1 MLASARKRLRTN
13 RTKGSNLKLASY
25 QHNNAAGYGIV
36 EGDSI
41 IDLSLRIGA
50 RFPDLRTL
58 LAHEGLAEARKACGQ
73 KPDFRLADVTLLP
86 TIPNPGKIF
95 CIGLN
100 YEDHRQETKRE
111 KTEAPAVFVRFP
123 ESQVG
128 HGQPILRPR
137 ESTKLDFEGEIAV
150 IIGKPGRR
158 IGEKDSW
165 DHIAG
170 YSCYNDGSVR
180 DWQWATTQWTAGKNF
195 VATGGFGPWMV
206 TADEIPANTELTLS
220 TRLNGQQMQHTT
232 TALLVHSIPSLIA
245 HLSAWVPL
253 APGDVIVS
261 GTPGGVGARR
271 DPPMWMK
278 PGDIVEVEVSGV
290 GVLRNTI
297 AED

>member
-1 MLASARKRLRTN
+1 MYADGTLADPEGT
-13 RTKGSNLKLASY
+13 NLKLASHMH
-25 QHNNAAGYGIV
+25 QNAACYGIV
-36 EGDSI
+36 EGDGI
-41 IDLSLRIGA
+41 IDLSSRIGA
-50 RFPDLRTL
+50 RYPDIKSL
-58 LAHEGLAEARKACGQ
+58 LAHDGLAEATKAGAGQ
-73 KPDFRLADVTLLP
+73 QPDMKLAEVKLLP
-86 TIPNPGKIF
+86 PIPNPGKIF

-100 YEDHRQETKRE
+100 YEDHRKETKRE

-128 HGQPILRPR
+128 HDQPILRPR

-150 IIGKPGRR
+150 IVGKAGRR
-158 IGEKDSW
+158 ISEKDSW

-195 VATGGFGPWMV
+195 AATGGFGPWMV
-206 TADEIPANTELTLS
+206 TADEIPAETELTLI
-220 TRLNGQQMQHTT
+220 TRLNGVEMQHTT
-232 TALLVHSIPSLIA
+232 TALMVHSIPKLIA
-245 HLSAWVPL
+245 HLSTWVPL

-271 DPPMWMK
+271 EPPVWMK
-278 PGDIVEVEVSGV
+278 PGDVVEVEVSSV

-297 AED
+297 EDD

>member
-1 MLASARKRLRTN
+1 M
-13 RTKGSNLKLASY
+13 KLASF
-25 QHNNAAGYGIV
+25 QHNNAACYGVVDGEGIV
-36 EGDSI
+36 
-41 IDLSLRIGA
+41 DLSRRIGA
-50 RFPDLRTL
+50 RYPDIRTL
-58 LAHEGLAEARKACGQ
+58 LRHEGLDDARKAAAGQ
-73 KPDFRLADVTLLP
+73 KPDLKLADVTMLP

-100 YEDHRQETKRE
+100 YEDHRRETKRE

-150 IIGKPGRR
+150 IIGKRGRR
-158 IGEKDSW
+158 ISEKDSW
-165 DHIAG
+165 GHIAG

-195 VATGGFGPWMV
+195 AATGGFGPWMV
-206 TADEIPANTELTLS
+206 TSDEIPAETELTLI
-220 TRLNGQQMQHTT
+220 TRLNGVEMQNTT

-245 HLSAWVPL
+245 HLSTWVPL
-253 APGDVIVS
+253 EPGDVIVS

-271 DPPMWMK
+271 EPPVWMN
-278 PGDIVEVEVSGV
+278 PGDVVEIEVSQV
-290 GVLRNTI
+290 GILRNTI
-297 AED
+297 ADD